1 MISEESSHDTHTSAW
16 LATDRYPG
24 SRPEPGGAAAD
35 ACSLPSPKGA
45 RQGSSFSAIVP
56 LEDSS
61 TAAAGEA
68 DIADQDLHFHDLRG
82 TAATKFYI
90 AGLSIR
96 VIAAI
101 LA

>member
-1 MISEESSHDTHTSAW
+1 
-16 LATDRYPG
+16 
-24 SRPEPGGAAAD
+24 
-35 ACSLPSPKGA
+35 
-45 RQGSSFSAIVP
+45 VP

-101 LA
+101 LAWREDQVDRVYGEFVITLPLASGTVRGNGPAKRSDQELHG